1 MSEALHVDSIEFD
14 DAPRPT
20 DNAGEATSRI
30 RSACDAAGL
39 NVPAGLYNEALE
51 LAREG
56 HLGQAHARLTMLLC
70 LDPDDADALLLM
82 AKVQAAQGKPSEAL
96 AKLEAS
102 IDAGAFPPAGFRE
115 QLESAI
121 RAERARD
128 EEARARVASREQGET
143 RQLRAEARE
152 LRSENSRLEL
162 ELGDAAYREK
172 TWKYLAIGLGALVV
186 LVVALFS
193 FAGRTDAPAAV
204 AEAPPTLAPAVDEP
218 VVEPAAPVGKAA
230 GKSAEKSAAQDA
242 SKPVAKDAAKAAPA
256 VDPAPGKGPRVHVVG
271 ANDTLYKLSKRYYGD
286 ASKWEKIRDANKGT
300 LKNGKDL
307 SLGMKLVIP

>member
-1 MSEALHVDSIEFD
+1 MSEALNADSIEFD

-82 AKVQAAQGKPSEAL
+82 SKVQAAQGRPAEAL
-96 AKLEAS
+96 ARLEAS

-115 QLESAI
+115 QLEAAI
-121 RAERARD
+121 RAERARE

-152 LRSENSRLEL
+152 LRSENSRLEV
-162 ELGDAAYREK
+162 ELSDAAYREK

-193 FAGRTDAPAAV
+193 FAGRNEAPAPV
-204 AEAPPTLAPAVDEP
+204 AEIPPTVAPAVDAP
-218 VVEPAAPVGKAA
+218 AVAHAAAP
-230 GKSAEKSAAQDA
+230 AEGA
-242 SKPVAKDAAKAAPA
+242 KPVAKAAPA
-256 VDPAPGKGPRVHVVG
+256 KPAPAAPEVAPANGPRVHVVG
-271 ANDTLYKLSKRYYGD
+271 PNDTLYKLSKRYYGD

-307 SLGMKLVIP
+307 SLGMKIVIP